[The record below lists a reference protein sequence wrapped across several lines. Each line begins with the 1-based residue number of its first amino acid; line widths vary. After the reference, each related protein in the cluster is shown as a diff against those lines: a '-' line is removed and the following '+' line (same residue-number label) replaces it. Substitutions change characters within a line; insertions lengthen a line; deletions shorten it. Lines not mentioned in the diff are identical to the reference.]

1 MESHCDHVKPALAV
15 VHGYSVEPVPVV
27 GHADHIELVPVVGL
41 SFITV
46 YF

>member
-1 MESHCDHVKPALAV
+1 MESHRDHVKAALVV

-27 GHADHIELVPVVGL
+27 GHADHIELAPVVGL
-41 SFITV
+41 SFIIV